1 MTAIQLALR
10 SQSTA
15 RVGVLGLAAA
25 AGVFGLAAMMS
36 AATAPTACADDFTD
50 IVNAVD
56 SDFAARQA
64 DFSDA
69 LSAFGSSDAD
79 EGLAYFF
86 SGVDDDFVSAPDNL
100 FVGTVDLLTNEPVTS
115 SLEIDI
121 PPESDF
127 TSALNYAEIVFANGE
142 ADLSTAATALL
153 SGDYAD
159 AAYQD
164 ALGSIGELG
173 ALQILLDGAAP
184 SF

>member
-1 MTAIQLALR
+1 
-10 SQSTA
+10 
-15 RVGVLGLAAA
+15 
-25 AGVFGLAAMMS
+25 MMS
-36 AATAPTACADDFTD
+36 AATAPPARADDYTD
-50 IVNAVD
+50 VINAVD
-56 SDFAARQA
+56 VDFAAGQA

-69 LSAFGSSDAD
+69 LSAFGSSDVD

-86 SGVDDDFVSAPDNL
+86 SGADNDFVSAPDNL

-115 SLEIDI
+115 SIEVDI

-127 TSALNYAEIVFANGE
+127 TSALNYAETLFANGE
-142 ADLSTAATALL
+142 ADLSTAATALF
-153 SGDYAD
+153 SGGYAD

-173 ALQILLDGAAP
+173 ALQILLDGAAT

>member
-1 MTAIQLALR
+1 MQLALR

-25 AGVFGLAAMMS
+25 AGVFGIVAMMS
-36 AATAPTACADDFTD
+36 AATAPLARADDFTN

-56 SDFAARQA
+56 GDFAAGQA
-64 DFSDA
+64 DFSAA
-69 LSAFGSSDAD
+69 LSAFSSSDVD

-86 SGVDDDFVSAPDNL
+86 SGVDDDFLSAPDNL
-100 FVGTVDLLTNEPVTS
+100 SVGTIELLTNEPVTS
-115 SLEIDI
+115 SIEVDI

-127 TSALNYAEIVFANGE
+127 TSAMNYAETVFTNGE
-142 ADLSTAATALL
+142 ADLSAAATALF
-153 SGDYAD
+153 SGDYAE

-164 ALGSIGELG
+164 AVGSIGELG
-173 ALQILLDGAAP
+173 ALQILLDGAAT